1 MRYGF
6 GTTTYEEGNVRG
18 QVVPRKDTFK
28 YLGSIPQST
37 ERRDIDEGISHIIKV
52 GWMKLHQSSSVQYE
66 KRVP

>member
-1 MRYGF
+1 VARDSRIQGFRLSRTKTKYMRYGF

-37 ERRDIDEGISHIIKV
+37 ER
-52 GWMKLHQSSSVQYE
+52 
-66 KRVP
+66 